1 MANQRKFCK
10 IHKAKEGY
18 YGAEWQQ
25 DSNDYRLDLTMD
37 QRPSFIKQNGGSGTI
52 VHLLGQT
59 QQEDTTSMP
68 EDYMTNS
75 LLCGRTGSE
84 HWL

>member
-1 MANQRKFCK
+1 MELKYRHTLEIKKVLYQTWHDGESEGSFVR

-37 QRPSFIKQNGGSGTI
+37 QRP
-52 VHLLGQT
+52 
-59 QQEDTTSMP
+59 
-68 EDYMTNS
+68 
-75 LLCGRTGSE
+75 
-84 HWL
+84 